1 MNTNEDQL
9 DDILEF
15 KRKLRG
21 TKVKGKR
28 LFCILEL
35 ERLNAA
41 TKHNLLELK
50 KLKKEISDW
59 EPESDYYREMYR
71 LEEESWWNRFVK
83 TISSHPY

>member
-50 KLKKEISDW
+50 KLKK
-59 EPESDYYREMYR
+59 YQR
-71 LEEESWWNRFVK
+71 
-83 TISSHPY
+83 